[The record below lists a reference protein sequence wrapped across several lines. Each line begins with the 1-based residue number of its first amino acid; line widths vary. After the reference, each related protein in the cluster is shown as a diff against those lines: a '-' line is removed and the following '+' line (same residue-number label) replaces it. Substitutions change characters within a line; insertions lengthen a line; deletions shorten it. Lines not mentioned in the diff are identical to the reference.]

1 MAKAILYDATKCTAC
16 RGCQAA
22 CKQWNELEAD
32 ETKNTGS
39 YENPSDL
46 SPRTWLKM
54 KFNEVETDNGLAWL
68 FTRRAC
74 MHCTEAG
81 CVKVC
86 PTKAVYHH
94 DLGFVAYNKDI
105 CSGCGYCVDACPFDV
120 PRMQG
125 NTLTGKKK
133 MDKCLFCIDRVT
145 NGLEPAC
152 VKTCPPGALAYGERV
167 DMIAAADQRIS
178 KLADLGVEA
187 ELYGRTDLD
196 GLHVMYVLANPAS
209 DHKLPTKPEVSPS
222 VTLWQDILQN
232 VGYAAVG
239 VVAGGLLLN
248 YLVARA
254 RMVKEK
260 EGK

>member
-22 CKQWNELEAD
+22 CKQWNDLEAD

-39 YENPSDL
+39 YENPADL

-86 PTKAVYHH
+86 PTNAVYHH
-94 DLGFVAYNKDI
+94 DLGFVAYNKEI
-105 CSGCGYCVDACPFDV
+105 CSGCGYCVDACPFNV
-120 PRMQG
+120 PRMEG
-125 NTLTGKKK
+125 SSLTGKKK
-133 MDKCLFCIDRVT
+133 MDKCVFCIDRVT
-145 NGLEPAC
+145 NGLGPAC
-152 VKTCPPGALAYGERV
+152 VKTCPPGALAFGERDEMV
-167 DMIAAADQRIS
+167 DAADQRIG
-178 KLADLGVEA
+178 KLAEQGIEA
-187 ELYGRTDLD
+187 QLYGRDELQ
-196 GLHVMYVLANPAS
+196 GLHVMYVLAYPAA
-209 DHKLPTKPEVSPS
+209 DHKLPAKPEVSPS
-222 VTLWQDILQN
+222 VTLWQDILQP

-239 VVAGGLLLN
+239 VVGAGLLLN
-248 YLVARA
+248 YMVARA